1 MQTFALRNPI
11 NLKTLSV
18 IRHGSTLIVDGVSKD
33 YKKQDK
39 AWDRMFVLLTNGAS
53 KGFTEVIEGSAIISA
68 LIDTHNEALGK
79 RIKAALKI

>member
-18 IRHGSTLIVDGVSKD
+18 IRHGSLLIVDGVSKD

-39 AWDRMFVLLTNGAS
+39 AWDRMFVLLASGAS
-53 KGFTEVIEGSAIISA
+53 KGFTEIIEGSAIISA
-68 LIDTHNEALGK
+68 LIGTHDHELGK
-79 RIKAALKI
+79 RIKTALKV